1 MKCREVELSFLYR
14 DAGIIS
20 IGHFVWTILSVLFVF
35 ALLGVADAQKRINLD
50 NLKVCLQKKQRG
62 YSISNILSLTQDP
75 DGALLFVSITGRGF
89 WLIGDTLAES
99 ALAAFEYN
107 WLWSGLL
114 FW

>member
-1 MKCREVELSFLYR
+1 MFTEKAER
-14 DAGIIS
+14 
-20 IGHFVWTILSVLFVF
+20 LF
-35 ALLGVADAQKRINLD
+35 N
-50 NLKVCLQKKQRG
+50 
-62 YSISNILSLTQDP
+62 NILYLTQDP

>member
-1 MKCREVELSFLYR
+1 M
-14 DAGIIS
+14 
-20 IGHFVWTILSVLFVF
+20 WTILSVLFVF

-50 NLKVCLQKKQRG
+50 NLKVLKYCTYWFRCLVVNLKPLKPPTT
-62 YSISNILSLTQDP
+62 SPHHAFLTKDP

>member
-1 MKCREVELSFLYR
+1 MFEDLLSF
-14 DAGIIS
+14 
-20 IGHFVWTILSVLFVF
+20 
-35 ALLGVADAQKRINLD
+35 K
-50 NLKVCLQKKQRG
+50 
-62 YSISNILSLTQDP
+62 DP

-114 FW
+114 FR